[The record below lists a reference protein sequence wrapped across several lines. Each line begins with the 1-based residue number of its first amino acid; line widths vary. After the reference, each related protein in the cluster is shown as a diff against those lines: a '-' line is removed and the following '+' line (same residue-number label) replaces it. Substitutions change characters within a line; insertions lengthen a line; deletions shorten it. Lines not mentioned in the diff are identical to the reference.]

1 MVLTDLLER
10 LLEFGS
16 SSLFGFGFEASLL
29 ATALILLYHGHSILS
44 FIQTAIN
51 SMRIAFFGAA
61 AVALLLILS
70 VSMGWISV
78 GSLPSLPLPLVVVG
92 L

>member
-16 SSLFGFGFEASLL
+16 STLFGFGFEAGLL
-29 ATALILLYHGHSILS
+29 ATAVVLLYHGHSILS

-51 SMRIAFFGAA
+51 TARIAFFGAA
-61 AVALLLILS
+61 AVALLLILG

-78 GSLPSLPLPLVVVG
+78 GSLPSLPMPLAGVSG
-92 L
+92 